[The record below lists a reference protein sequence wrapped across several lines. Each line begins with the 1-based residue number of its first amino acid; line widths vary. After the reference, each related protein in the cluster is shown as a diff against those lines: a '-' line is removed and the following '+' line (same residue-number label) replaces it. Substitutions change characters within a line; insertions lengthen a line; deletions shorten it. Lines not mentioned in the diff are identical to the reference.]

1 MLNNLIKDLEGKVGR
16 AITTIDGLN
25 SVKGKL
31 ERENESLRRQVEDL
45 QARITELELAL
56 VSRPEATPASCDG
69 PDISLIK
76 DKLQTIAGK
85 LATLEE
91 SWN

>member
-1 MLNNLIKDLEGKVGR
+1 MLSNLIKDLEGKVSR
-16 AITTIDGLN
+16 AISTIDGLN
-25 SVKGKL
+25 SEKSKL

-45 QARITELELAL
+45 QARIGELETTLAN
-56 VSRPEATPASCDG
+56 RPEVSPASIDG
-69 PDISLIK
+69 PDMSAIK
-76 DKLQTIAGK
+76 DRLQQIAGK

>member
-1 MLNNLIKDLEGKVGR
+1 MLGNLIKDLEGKVSR

-25 SVKGKL
+25 NEKGKL

-45 QARITELELAL
+45 QARIEELEL
-56 VSRPEATPASCDG
+56 VQSSRPELSPASSDG

-76 DKLQTIAGK
+76 DKLKMIAGK